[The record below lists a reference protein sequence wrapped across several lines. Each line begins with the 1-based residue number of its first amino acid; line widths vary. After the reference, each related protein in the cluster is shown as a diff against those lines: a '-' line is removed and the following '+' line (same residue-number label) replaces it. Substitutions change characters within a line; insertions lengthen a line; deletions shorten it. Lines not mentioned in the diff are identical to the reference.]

1 MLILDRASENK
12 LEELVLVSRKLNG
25 VLRENYPGV
34 HKIEPDRAALL
45 WCAID
50 DEIEKRQKQIDKI
63 LATESGAEQIVLRRA
78 CRELKKEYDQYNQLM
93 EEVYNEELLPATIPE
108 LLISSVQRATLEMQE
123 INKNLQHTK
132 EAMKPWDYSR
142 WSYSIGKDSMYVAI
156 LRDVGDG
163 NVQRTEFRHVR
174 ENHRIISKECTVLAK
189 THAKG
194 KRLRCG
200 RPQSRQPD
208 SDHKRKNDQ

>member
-34 HKIEPDRAALL
+34 HKIEPDRATLL

-78 CRELKKEYDQYNQLM
+78 CRELKAEYDQYNQLM

-132 EAMKPWDYSR
+132 EAMKP
-142 WSYSIGKDSMYVAI
+142 YV
-156 LRDVGDG
+156 
-163 NVQRTEFRHVR
+163 
-174 ENHRIISKECTVLAK
+174 
-189 THAKG
+189 
-194 KRLRCG
+194 
-200 RPQSRQPD
+200 
-208 SDHKRKNDQ
+208 

>member
-63 LATESGAEQIVLRRA
+63 LATENGTEQIVLRRA
-78 CRELKKEYDQYNQLM
+78 CRELKAEYDQYNQLM

-132 EAMKPWDYSR
+132 EAMKP
-142 WSYSIGKDSMYVAI
+142 YV
-156 LRDVGDG
+156 
-163 NVQRTEFRHVR
+163 
-174 ENHRIISKECTVLAK
+174 
-189 THAKG
+189 
-194 KRLRCG
+194 
-200 RPQSRQPD
+200 
-208 SDHKRKNDQ
+208 

>member
-25 VLRENYPGV
+25 VMRETYPGV
-34 HKIEPDRAALL
+34 PKIETVSAALL

-93 EEVYNEELLPATIPE
+93 EEVYDEELLPATIPE

-132 EAMKPWDYSR
+132 
-142 WSYSIGKDSMYVAI
+142 
-156 LRDVGDG
+156 
-163 NVQRTEFRHVR
+163 
-174 ENHRIISKECTVLAK
+174 LAK
-189 THAKG
+189 KPYVKSRYLHS
-194 KRLRCG
+194 RLI
-200 RPQSRQPD
+200 QFQ
-208 SDHKRKNDQ
+208 Q

>member
-34 HKIEPDRAALL
+34 HKIAPDRAALL

-108 LLISSVQRATLEMQE
+108 LLISSAQRATLEMQE

-132 EAMKPWDYSR
+132 EAMKP
-142 WSYSIGKDSMYVAI
+142 YV
-156 LRDVGDG
+156 
-163 NVQRTEFRHVR
+163 
-174 ENHRIISKECTVLAK
+174 
-189 THAKG
+189 
-194 KRLRCG
+194 
-200 RPQSRQPD
+200 
-208 SDHKRKNDQ
+208 

>member
-63 LATESGAEQIVLRRA
+63 LATENGTEQIVLRRA
-78 CRELKKEYDQYNQLM
+78 CRELKAEYDQYNQLI

-132 EAMKPWDYSR
+132 EAMKP
-142 WSYSIGKDSMYVAI
+142 YV
-156 LRDVGDG
+156 
-163 NVQRTEFRHVR
+163 
-174 ENHRIISKECTVLAK
+174 
-189 THAKG
+189 
-194 KRLRCG
+194 
-200 RPQSRQPD
+200 
-208 SDHKRKNDQ
+208 

>member
-1 MLILDRASENK
+1 MLILGRESENK
-12 LEELVLVSRKLNG
+12 LEELVLVSRKLNE

-34 HKIEPDRAALL
+34 HKIEPDRSALL

-50 DEIEKRQKQIDKI
+50 DEITKRQGQIDKI

-78 CRELKKEYDQYNQLM
+78 CSELKKEYDQYNQLM

-132 EAMKPWDYSR
+132 EAMKP
-142 WSYSIGKDSMYVAI
+142 YV
-156 LRDVGDG
+156 
-163 NVQRTEFRHVR
+163 
-174 ENHRIISKECTVLAK
+174 
-189 THAKG
+189 
-194 KRLRCG
+194 
-200 RPQSRQPD
+200 
-208 SDHKRKNDQ
+208 

>member
-25 VLRENYPGV
+25 VLRESYPGV

-63 LATESGAEQIVLRRA
+63 LTTESGAEQIVLRRA
-78 CRELKKEYDQYNQLM
+78 CRDLQKEYDQYNQLM

-132 EAMKPWDYSR
+132 EAMKP
-142 WSYSIGKDSMYVAI
+142 YV
-156 LRDVGDG
+156 
-163 NVQRTEFRHVR
+163 
-174 ENHRIISKECTVLAK
+174 
-189 THAKG
+189 
-194 KRLRCG
+194 
-200 RPQSRQPD
+200 
-208 SDHKRKNDQ
+208 

>member
-78 CRELKKEYDQYNQLM
+78 CRDLQKEYDQYNQLM

-132 EAMKPWDYSR
+132 EAMKL
-142 WSYSIGKDSMYVAI
+142 YV
-156 LRDVGDG
+156 
-163 NVQRTEFRHVR
+163 
-174 ENHRIISKECTVLAK
+174 
-189 THAKG
+189 
-194 KRLRCG
+194 
-200 RPQSRQPD
+200 
-208 SDHKRKNDQ
+208 

>member
-25 VLRENYPGV
+25 VLREIYPGV

-78 CRELKKEYDQYNQLM
+78 CSELKKEYEQYNQLM
-93 EEVYNEELLPATIPE
+93 EELYGEELLPATIPE
-108 LLISSVQRATLEMQE
+108 LLIGSVERATLEMKESNQT
-123 INKNLQHTK
+123 LQNIK
-132 EAMKPWDYSR
+132 EAMK
-142 WSYSIGKDSMYVAI
+142 
-156 LRDVGDG
+156 
-163 NVQRTEFRHVR
+163 EHV
-174 ENHRIISKECTVLAK
+174 
-189 THAKG
+189 
-194 KRLRCG
+194 
-200 RPQSRQPD
+200 
-208 SDHKRKNDQ
+208 

>member
-1 MLILDRASENK
+1 MLILDGASENK

-78 CRELKKEYDQYNQLM
+78 CSELKKEYEQYNQLM
-93 EEVYNEELLPATIPE
+93 EELYGEELLPATIPE
-108 LLISSVQRATLEMQE
+108 LLIGSVKRATLEMKESNQT
-123 INKNLQHTK
+123 LQNIK
-132 EAMKPWDYSR
+132 EAMK
-142 WSYSIGKDSMYVAI
+142 
-156 LRDVGDG
+156 
-163 NVQRTEFRHVR
+163 EHV
-174 ENHRIISKECTVLAK
+174 
-189 THAKG
+189 
-194 KRLRCG
+194 
-200 RPQSRQPD
+200 
-208 SDHKRKNDQ
+208 

>member
-25 VLRENYPGV
+25 VLREIYPRV

-93 EEVYNEELLPATIPE
+93 EEAYNEELLPATIPE
-108 LLISSVQRATLEMQE
+108 ILISSVKRATAEMHE

-132 EAMKPWDYSR
+132 E
-142 WSYSIGKDSMYVAI
+142 V
-156 LRDVGDG
+156 LNT
-163 NVQRTEFRHVR
+163 NV
-174 ENHRIISKECTVLAK
+174 
-189 THAKG
+189 
-194 KRLRCG
+194 
-200 RPQSRQPD
+200 
-208 SDHKRKNDQ
+208 

>member
-25 VLRENYPGV
+25 ILRENYPGV

-93 EEVYNEELLPATIPE
+93 EEIHDEELLPATIPE
-108 LLISSVQRATLEMQE
+108 LLISSVKRATAEMHE
-123 INKNLQHTK
+123 INKKLQNTK
-132 EAMKPWDYSR
+132 E
-142 WSYSIGKDSMYVAI
+142 V
-156 LRDVGDG
+156 L
-163 NVQRTEFRHVR
+163 NTHV
-174 ENHRIISKECTVLAK
+174 
-189 THAKG
+189 
-194 KRLRCG
+194 
-200 RPQSRQPD
+200 
-208 SDHKRKNDQ
+208 

>member
-63 LATESGAEQIVLRRA
+63 LATENGTEQIVLRRA
-78 CRELKKEYDQYNQLM
+78 CRELKAEYDQYNQLM

-108 LLISSVQRATLEMQE
+108 LLISSVQRVTLEMQE

-132 EAMKPWDYSR
+132 EAMKP
-142 WSYSIGKDSMYVAI
+142 YV
-156 LRDVGDG
+156 
-163 NVQRTEFRHVR
+163 
-174 ENHRIISKECTVLAK
+174 
-189 THAKG
+189 
-194 KRLRCG
+194 
-200 RPQSRQPD
+200 
-208 SDHKRKNDQ
+208 

>member
-1 MLILDRASENK
+1 MLILDRVSENK

-34 HKIEPDRAALL
+34 HKIEPDRVALL

-63 LATESGAEQIVLRRA
+63 LATESGAERIVLRRA

-132 EAMKPWDYSR
+132 EAMKP
-142 WSYSIGKDSMYVAI
+142 YV
-156 LRDVGDG
+156 
-163 NVQRTEFRHVR
+163 
-174 ENHRIISKECTVLAK
+174 
-189 THAKG
+189 
-194 KRLRCG
+194 
-200 RPQSRQPD
+200 
-208 SDHKRKNDQ
+208 

>member
-50 DEIEKRQKQIDKI
+50 DEIEKRLKQIDKI

-93 EEVYNEELLPATIPE
+93 EEVYDEELLPATIPE

-132 EAMKPWDYSR
+132 EAMKP
-142 WSYSIGKDSMYVAI
+142 YV
-156 LRDVGDG
+156 
-163 NVQRTEFRHVR
+163 
-174 ENHRIISKECTVLAK
+174 
-189 THAKG
+189 
-194 KRLRCG
+194 
-200 RPQSRQPD
+200 
-208 SDHKRKNDQ
+208 

>member
-25 VLRENYPGV
+25 VLRENHPGV

-78 CRELKKEYDQYNQLM
+78 CRDLQKEYDQYNQLM

-132 EAMKPWDYSR
+132 EAMKP
-142 WSYSIGKDSMYVAI
+142 YV
-156 LRDVGDG
+156 
-163 NVQRTEFRHVR
+163 
-174 ENHRIISKECTVLAK
+174 
-189 THAKG
+189 
-194 KRLRCG
+194 
-200 RPQSRQPD
+200 
-208 SDHKRKNDQ
+208 